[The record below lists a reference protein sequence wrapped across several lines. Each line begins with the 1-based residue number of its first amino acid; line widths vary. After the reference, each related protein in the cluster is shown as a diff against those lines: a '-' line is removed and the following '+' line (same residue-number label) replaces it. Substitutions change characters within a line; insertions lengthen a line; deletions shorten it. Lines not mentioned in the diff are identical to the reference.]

1 MWCVIMWIS
10 GPPLVHAL
18 SISVYTDRASWEAA
32 TTGTILE
39 ESFGDAT
46 LNAGITVQ
54 TDMGYVNTSNGLW
67 WDRMSTGHD
76 WTTTFTFSPEI
87 NAFGGEWNLAV
98 PEGPGQG
105 ILVTLP
111 FSTGSTVLSIDRST
125 AGTFWG
131 FVSDTAFDSVTL
143 QGWTQT
149 GWAETYELDNLV
161 YSVSSGLGSIPSG
174 SGGAI
179 PEPHTIVLF
188 GTGLAGLLGWRIWK
202 GKVKSEN

>member
-98 PEGPGQG
+98 PEEPGQV
-105 ILVTLP
+105 ILGYL
-111 FSTGSTVLSIDRST
+111 
-125 AGTFWG
+125 
-131 FVSDTAFDSVTL
+131 
-143 QGWTQT
+143 
-149 GWAETYELDNLV
+149 
-161 YSVSSGLGSIPSG
+161 
-174 SGGAI
+174 
-179 PEPHTIVLF
+179 
-188 GTGLAGLLGWRIWK
+188 
-202 GKVKSEN
+202 